1 MDIENTYPNFINDQN
16 NNLNLNNNN
25 MNIENSNQNLNMNNS
40 NNNQLNDYVNAES
53 EMSVA
58 TSQLSRGS
66 FLSNINNIK
75 NNVMN
80 KFKKNAYLWPL
91 ILLIVFG
98 IIFFL
103 FERDQDYERIS
114 IIIIFSIIMGLI
126 ILYNIFLYFKD
137 LRKFKKIAEDDRKKL
152 LLSLSSHNIKIE
164 DIADNIIL
172 LNNEIYSR
180 IEEHHMSYEEY
191 MKNVFPYLCEYLE
204 KDGLRLYK
212 EEGKE
217 NENEKYWKEI

>member
-1 MDIENTYPNFINDQN
+1 MDIENTNPNFINDH

-25 MNIENSNQNLNMNNS
+25 MYIENSNQNLNMNNS
-40 NNNQLNDYVNAES
+40 NNNQLNDDGNAES

-58 TSQLSRGS
+58 TSQISRGS
-66 FLSNINNIK
+66 FLSNISNIK

-91 ILLIVFG
+91 ILFIVFG
-98 IIFFL
+98 IVFFL
-103 FERDQDYERIS
+103 FEKDQDYGRIN

-126 ILYNIFLYFKD
+126 ILYNICLYFKD
-137 LRKFKKIAEDDRKKL
+137 LRKFKKMAEDDRKKL

-180 IEEHHMSYEEY
+180 IEEHHMNYEEY

-217 NENEKYWKEI
+217 NGNEKYWKEI